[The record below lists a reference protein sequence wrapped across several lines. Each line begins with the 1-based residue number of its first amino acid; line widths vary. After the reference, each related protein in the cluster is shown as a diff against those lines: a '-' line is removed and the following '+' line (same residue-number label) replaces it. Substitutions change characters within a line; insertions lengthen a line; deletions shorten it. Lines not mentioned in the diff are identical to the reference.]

1 MIDIDS
7 RVWMSFLI
15 DAFSIPLCLLKLPVN
30 NAKPEEAITSPPA
43 MRSDSIEIPKK
54 ISRYLPIKNDKNKM
68 TKALIAVK
76 SEVLFFSFRLSSC
89 VSETN
94 IGTVPKGFITENTLA
109 KTIRNNSI
117 QRLIA
122 FDN

>member
-1 MIDIDS
+1 
-7 RVWMSFLI
+7 MSFLI

-76 SEVLFFSFRLSSC
+76 SEVLFFCFWFYFFVRPANFGQ
-89 VSETN
+89 VS
-94 IGTVPKGFITENTLA
+94 KGFNPEDKLGKKN
-109 KTIRNNSI
+109 RDNFI
-117 QRLIA
+117 QTMIY
-122 FDN
+122 FDY